1 MAKKPSFGPNFGL
14 FWPKFSHSKI
24 FLWILVLLDVR
35 NCCKLSLYAIPGN
48 TNEPNLRKWQ
58 KNPSFRPDFSPNMD
72 PKKFFRGFYLY
83 YISYIVA
90 SYHCMLFQ
98 GKRMNQIWENGKRPS
113 FRPNFD
119 PNLVPKNFFSMI
131 LPLLDVRNCRKLSVY
146 AISRKTNEP
155 NLRKWH
161 KT

>member
-58 KNPSFRPDFSPNMD
+58 KNPSFRPDFSPNMG
-72 PKKFFRGFYLY
+72 PKKFFVGFISTTYHTLLQAIIVCYFKENQWTKFEKMAKDLVSGPILTQIWSPKIFFRWFYLY
-83 YISYIVA
+83 
-90 SYHCMLFQ
+90 
-98 GKRMNQIWENGKRPS
+98 
-113 FRPNFD
+113 
-119 PNLVPKNFFSMI
+119 
-131 LPLLDVRNCRKLSVY
+131 
-146 AISRKTNEP
+146 
-155 NLRKWH
+155 
-161 KT
+161 